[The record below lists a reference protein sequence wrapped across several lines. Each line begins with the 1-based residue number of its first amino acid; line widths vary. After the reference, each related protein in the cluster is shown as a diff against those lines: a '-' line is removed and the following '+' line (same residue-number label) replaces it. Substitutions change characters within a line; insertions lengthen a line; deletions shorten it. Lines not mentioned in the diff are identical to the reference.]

1 MIHDAELRGL
11 VDGWL
16 TDLGEEEFVDVLPLV
31 RRTFGTF
38 SAPERRLI
46 AERLGRHRA
55 VSEPGEPAD
64 QPGRSI
70 ATWRHPLWRP
80 STPSSVSGCRNADD

>member
-1 MIHDAELRGL
+1 M
-11 VDGWL
+11 
-16 TDLGEEEFVDVLPLV
+16 LPLV

-55 VSEPGEPAD
+55 VSEPGETADTGLFDRDLAAPAL
-64 QPGRSI
+64 
-70 ATWRHPLWRP
+70 ATVDTIL
-80 STPSSVSGCRNADD
+80 GLGMRNADD